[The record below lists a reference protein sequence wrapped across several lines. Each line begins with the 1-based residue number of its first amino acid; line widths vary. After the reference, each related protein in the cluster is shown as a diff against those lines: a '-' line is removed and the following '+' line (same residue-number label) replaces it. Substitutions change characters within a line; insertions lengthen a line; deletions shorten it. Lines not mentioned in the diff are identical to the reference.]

1 MKNTPDE
8 LNEEQKEAILSENK
22 RIILIAG
29 PGSGKTK
36 TIVTKTAHLINKG
49 IEPKRIL
56 LLTFTNKAAKEMKR
70 RIEEQVGPR
79 AKEIFAGTFHS
90 FSNLN
95 LKQRVSVQEQ
105 FSILDDEEAGRIIS
119 KIIEDE
125 YGKESKITSSSVLGI
140 ISLSRIRKI
149 TISQVVE
156 TPELFHFRNEV
167 ENLEKIAKKYEEEKI
182 KIKTKDFD
190 DLLIDFLKMLENNQ
204 AIREEMQNRYDY
216 IFVDEFQDTDKIQ
229 AQIIEN
235 LISPNNSIMIVGD
248 DLQSIYSFRGAQ
260 YRNMFDFKEKYNP
273 QLIIL
278 KKNYRS
284 TKKIVELINQIIT
297 KNKEKFEKEL
307 FSTSQDG
314 EKPKLVIINGKREEA
329 YFVKEKIKEFL
340 AQNSQEKVAVLF
352 RSSYQASD
360 LEIELAQEGIDYEM
374 RGGLKFFEKKH
385 IKDIL
390 ALLKMINNP
399 LDWISIERVLLLF
412 PKIGK
417 ITARKASSMTS
428 SKEELISKLK
438 KGRDGEK
445 MASEVLEKIINGES
459 NSPAYLVDQFL
470 SNFYRKYMQ
479 EHFEDHPER
488 LEEAETL
495 LNMAVK
501 YPSVS
506 EMLDSISLDS
516 TEEKER
522 DARVIL
528 STIHQSKGLEWDRVF
543 VISLANGLFPSNRA
557 SDIEEERRL
566 FYVAC
571 SRAKKELY
579 LCYPQSS
586 GRFYSERFME
596 PSLFI
601 SELDEQIFE
610 KVFGL

>member
-1 MKNTPDE
+1 MKNITEE
-8 LNEEQKEAILSENK
+8 LNEDQKEAVLSENK

-29 PGSGKTK
+29 PGSGKTR
-36 TIVTKTAHLINKG
+36 TIVAKTAHIINQG
-49 IEPKRIL
+49 TEPRKIL
-56 LLTFTNKAAKEMKR
+56 LLTFTNKAANEMKR
-70 RIEEQVGPR
+70 RIEEQVGLKAR
-79 AKEIFAGTFHS
+79 EIFAGTFHS
-90 FSNLN
+90 FANIN
-95 LKQRVSVQEQ
+95 LKQKSSSKDQY
-105 FSILDDEEAGRIIS
+105 SILDDEEAGRIIS
-119 KIIEDE
+119 KIIEE
-125 YGKESKITSSSVLGI
+125 EFGKENKITSSSVLGI
-140 ISLSRIRKI
+140 ISLSRIRKM
-149 TISQVVE
+149 TIWE
-156 TPELFHFRNEV
+156 ILEMPELFHFRNEA
-167 ENLEKIAKKYEEEKI
+167 ENFDRIAKKYSEEKI
-182 KIKTKDFD
+182 KIKVKDFD
-190 DLLIDFLKMLENNQ
+190 DLLIDFLKMLEEKQ
-204 AIREEMQNRYDY
+204 EIREELQNRYSH

-235 LISPNNSIMIVGD
+235 LISPTNSVMVVGD

-260 YRNMFDFKEKYNP
+260 YRNMFDFKEKHNP

-307 FSTSQDG
+307 FSTLEEG
-314 EKPKLVIINGKREEA
+314 NKPKLVILNGKREEA
-329 YFVKEKIKEFL
+329 YFVKEKIKEVL
-340 AQNSQEKVAVLF
+340 GQNSKEKVAVLF

-360 LEIELAQEGIDYEM
+360 LELELAQEGIEYEM

-385 IKDIL
+385 IRDIL

-412 PKIGK
+412 PKVGK
-417 ITARKASSMTS
+417 ITARKASSMT
-428 SKEELISKLK
+428 KDNTELILKLK

-445 MASEVLEKIINGES
+445 MAAEILEKLISPQND
-459 NSPAYLVDQFL
+459 SPAYLIDQFL
-470 SNFYRKYMQ
+470 GNFYRKYMQ

-495 LNMAVK
+495 LNLAVK
-501 YPSVS
+501 YPNVR

-516 TEEKER
+516 TVEKEKEV
-522 DARVIL
+522 RVIL
-528 STIHQSKGLEWDRVF
+528 STIHQAKGLEWDNVF

-571 SRAKKELY
+571 SRAKNELY

-601 SELDEQIFE
+601 SELNEEMFE
-610 KVFGL
+610 KVFGQ